1 MSQVNMLFIGGGNIS
16 YAQIK
21 GLCNNQVDPSTI
33 YVLEKHPERCDQL
46 NQEFGIHA
54 TTQANHELF
63 DKIDIIVFAVKPQ
76 SIAEVLV
83 EYKPFIK
90 QSLIISVLAGVS
102 VHYFEQNLSNNLAII
117 RALPNTASAVQQ
129 GVTGLFG
136 NANVNTAEQEQADFL
151 FKAVGITVWVKQEDE
166 LETVTGVSGCGPAYF
181 YTFFE
186 AMVDKAIS
194 LGMAPELA
202 RQLTLATAQGAVKM
216 AEASTES
223 LATLSSQVA
232 AKGGATAEAL
242 NYFEQHHF
250 KEIVQQAM
258 DAAINRSK
266 ALGALYE

>member
-1 MSQVNMLFIGGGNIS
+1 MDQVNILFIGGGNIS

-21 GLCNNQVDPSTI
+21 GLCNNHVNPSTI
-33 YVLEKHPERCDQL
+33 YVLEKSAERCHFL

-63 DKIDIIVFAVKPQ
+63 DKVDIIVFAVKPQ
-76 SIAEVLV
+76 SIPDVLTD
-83 EYKPFIK
+83 YKPFIK
-90 QSLIISVLAGVS
+90 RSLIISVLAGVS
-102 VHYFEQNLSNNLAII
+102 IHYFEQNLSETLAIV

-136 NANVNTAEQEQADFL
+136 NAKVNSIYKEQADFL
-151 FKAVGITVWVKQEDE
+151 FKSVGTTVWVKHEAE
-166 LETVTGVSGCGPAYF
+166 LETITGISGCGPAYF

-186 AMVDKAIS
+186 AMVDKAVA
-194 LGMAPELA
+194 LGMAPDLA

-216 AEASTES
+216 AEASTEP

-232 AKGGATAEAL
+232 SKGGATAAAL

-250 KEIVQQAM
+250 KEIVQHAM
-258 DAAINRSK
+258 DQAINRAR